1 MKKRFRTTAG
11 LAAIPFLLLT
21 GCSQTVS
28 SAHQEPIQHEKSN
41 MTVSEEHKAI
51 EKTKKSPRFQQ
62 ETPYQAIEP
71 SESAK
76 PLETNYTDKQLA
88 EMPRTQAHGGETERS
103 VPLGQTLLK
112 GAEDLTDG
120 PLKEHRI
127 VSYYGHPNSVNMGI
141 LGEHRPE
148 VYMEK
153 LKEKTRAYSELDPE
167 RPAIPAIELISTVA
181 QRTPGEDGD
190 YIVPTA
196 DEHIEEYAKLAEEH
210 NALLILDVQLAR
222 DTVMNQVKSLEKYL
236 KLPHVHLAID
246 TEFRVEEGQVPGVD
260 LGTVDGKNIQ
270 KAIDYVSNLV
280 EENGLPDKLVIV
292 HQFSEYVLT
301 NTDAI
306 QPTKNVEVA
315 LNFDGH
321 GMDAIKRAGYNE
333 HVQKEPIQYG
343 GFKVFYKKDEP
354 LMTPKDVL
362 ELDPAPAFVN
372 YQ

>member
-1 MKKRFRTTAG
+1 MKKMFKTGAC
-11 LAAIPFLLLT
+11 LSALPCLLLT
-21 GCSQTVS
+21 GCSQTVTS
-28 SAHQEPIQHEKSN
+28 SNQASVLHQKSKLAFSEQHY
-41 MTVSEEHKAI
+41 TLEEAA
-51 EKTKKSPRFQQ
+51 KSPRFAI
-62 ETPYQAIEP
+62 EASYQPIEP
-71 SESAK
+71 SQSAQ

-88 EMPRTQAHGGETERS
+88 EMPRTQAHGGDTERS
-103 VPLGQTLLK
+103 VPLGQTLPK

-120 PLKEHRI
+120 PLKENRI

-141 LGEHRPE
+141 LGEYSPD
-148 VYMEK
+148 VFMDK
-153 LKEKTRAYSELDPE
+153 LLAQTKAYSELDPE

-181 QRTPGEDGD
+181 QRSPGEDGD
-190 YIVPTA
+190 YIHPTSSE
-196 DEHIEEYAKLAEEH
+196 DIEEYAKLAKEN

-246 TEFRVEEGQVPGVD
+246 TEFRVQEGEVPGVD

-280 EENGLPDKLVIV
+280 AENGLPDKLVIV
-292 HQFSEYVLT
+292 HQFAEDVLI
-301 NTDAI
+301 NKDAI

-321 GMDAIKRAGYNE
+321 GLAAIKRAGYNQ
-333 HVQKEPIQYG
+333 HVQKQPIQYG